1 MLYGM
6 RVVYGQFCPPGA
18 AAEVFA
24 RRWTPL
30 IPTELLSGARRFAG
44 IHRGAPRISRNLL
57 APRRTGAQRIIERKP
72 LAPGRGCEYHFTAV
86 PHLLHRQQIQ
96 AWGGPRKG
104 LSYGRRGPPF
114 GDVLRVG
121 KKAPNLFFAFADDD
135 TAGELLF

>member
-6 RVVYGQFCPPGA
+6 RVYGQFCPPGA

-30 IPTELLSGARRFAG
+30 IRRNCCPEPGASLVSIEMRRGYPGICLRLGALAHSG
-44 IHRGAPRISRNLL
+44 
-57 APRRTGAQRIIERKP
+57 IIERKP
-72 LAPGRGCEYHFTAV
+72 LAHGRGCEYHLTAV

-121 KKAPNLFFAFADDD
+121 NKAPNLFFAFADDD

>member
-1 MLYGM
+1 LLRHSHAVMLYGM

-57 APRRTGAQRIIERKP
+57 APRRTGAQRDYRAETARTRARLRISSHCSAASASSTADSSMGRTPQGTVIWTPRSPIWGCSAGRQESSKP
-72 LAPGRGCEYHFTAV
+72 LLCFC
-86 PHLLHRQQIQ
+86 
-96 AWGGPRKG
+96 
-104 LSYGRRGPPF
+104 
-114 GDVLRVG
+114 
-121 KKAPNLFFAFADDD
+121 
-135 TAGELLF
+135 